1 MAKYKVLVG
10 SHVVSTDPVE
20 FANTGDVVDSPLDLV
35 AKFGDNK
42 FQLVEAEPVASEV
55 APVASEVAPQEGE
68 SKKGAKA
75 K

>member
-1 MAKYKVLVG
+1 MAKYKVLDG
-10 SHVVSTDPVE
+10 SHVVSNEPLEVVGKGSIVE
-20 FANTGDVVDSPLDLV
+20 SAVDLV

-42 FQLVEAEPVASEV
+42 FQLVAAD
-55 APVASEVAPQEGE
+55 SEVAPQEGE

>member
-20 FANTGDVVDSPLDLV
+20 FANTGDLVESPVDLV
-35 AKFGDNK
+35 AKFGENK
-42 FQLVEAEPVASEV
+42 FQLVEAD
-55 APVASEVAPQEGE
+55 PVASEVAPQEGE

>member
-1 MAKYKVLVG
+1 MAKYKLLEG
-10 SHVVSTDPVE
+10 SHVVSNEPLEVVGKGSIVE
-20 FANTGDVVDSPLDLV
+20 SAVDLV

-42 FQLVEAEPVASEV
+42 FQLVEAD
-55 APVASEVAPQEGE
+55 PVASEVAPQEGE